1 MSRYAG
7 VVRDRDGLR
16 ELLRVAGSLP
26 AGAAEGL
33 AGGGGEHVRGE
44 GVDRDLVET
53 TNLHVVSVLI
63 AAGAVA
69 RTESRGCHRRR
80 DFPDTWPEAR
90 HTQLRWTPDGL
101 KVEL

>member
-16 ELLRVAGSLP
+16 ELLRVAGTRP
-26 AGAAEGL
+26 GGAQRV
-33 AGGGGEHVRGE
+33 AGGGGEHVLGQ

-90 HTQLRWTPDGL
+90 HTLLRWTPDGL

>member
-7 VVRDRDGLR
+7 VVRDRDGLH
-16 ELLRVAGSLP
+16 ELLRVA
-26 AGAAEGL
+26 ATD
-33 AGGGGEHVRGE
+33 GGTV
-44 GVDRDLVET
+44 VDRGVDLVEA
-53 TNLHVVSVLI
+53 TNLHTVSVLI

-80 DFPDTWPEAR
+80 DFPGGWREAR
-90 HTQLRWTPDGL
+90 HTLLRWTPDGL